1 MSFIR
6 QRSFTR
12 ISLRRK
18 TSKDDGDGDGER
30 NGKVKSVERINNN
43 NNKSGKLA
51 VGGEIYG
58 KLTNGDV
65 DNFVDDKPL
74 KIKR

>member
-18 TSKDDGDGDGER
+18 TSKDDGDDG
-30 NGKVKSVERINNN
+30 GKE
-43 NNKSGKLA
+43 
-51 VGGEIYG
+51 
-58 KLTNGDV
+58 NGDV
-65 DNFVDDKPL
+65 KLVGGGEVYGEFVARCKATL
-74 KIKR
+74 N